1 MEATFNA
8 AVGADEVVSSIE
20 NYKYYQYS
28 NLATQKQDLAGYPS
42 IIAYCVYAIT
52 NSFSPNVYKVCFN
65 KNGGQLCGEVQK
77 TAGGST
83 LNKVGYDDAPA
94 VYAVDG

>member
-8 AVGADEVVSSIE
+8 AVGADEVVSNIS

-42 IIAYCVYAIT
+42 VIAYCVYAKDT
-52 NSFSPNVYKVCFN
+52 GTAFSEVHKVCFN
-65 KNGGQLCGEVQK
+65 KNGGQLCGEVQQ
-77 TAGGST
+77 TAAGST
-83 LNKVGYDDAPA
+83 
-94 VYAVDG
+94 

>member
-42 IIAYCVYAIT
+42 VIAYCVYAKDDAT
-52 NSFSPNVYKVCFN
+52 FSSVYKVCFN
-65 KNGGQLCGEVQK
+65 KNGGQLCGEVQY
-77 TAGGST
+77 TTSGAT
-83 LNKVGYDDAPA
+83 HNKVGYDYVSTSYD
-94 VYAVDG
+94 